1 MKEGV
6 RAMSFA
12 TIIKGLRL
20 ELGLSQEE
28 FAERMNRFAS
38 SSDTKYPDGF
48 NKTNISKW
56 ENGKA
61 EPRMDTV
68 RLIAATFGVS
78 PNTLIGISDHP
89 TNLIKVDRASVVRIP
104 VLGTIKCGQPILA
117 EENIT
122 GYREEL
128 SDRLPSGNL
137 FYLRSQGDSM
147 LPTIPEGSLVLIR
160 EQPTVEYGE
169 VAAVLVNGD
178 TEATLKRV
186 KKQGD
191 IVMLIADNPDYP
203 PYVITKDNPARI
215 IGKAVLV
222 STEL

>member
-1 MKEGV
+1 MDLANNIRYYRKLNKLTQADLANKLDVAPTAISAWEVG
-6 RAMSFA
+6 RNKPLMDKIEQMSTLFNV
-12 TIIKGLRL
+12 KKSDL
-20 ELGLSQEE
+20 LGDEI
-28 FAERMNRFAS
+28 
-38 SSDTKYPDGF
+38 DT
-48 NKTNISKW
+48 
-56 ENGKA
+56 
-61 EPRMDTV
+61 
-68 RLIAATFGVS
+68 
-78 PNTLIGISDHP
+78 P
-89 TNLIKVDRASVVRIP
+89 TNLVPISRASIVNIP
-104 VLGTIKCGQPILA
+104 ILGTIKCGQPILA

-137 FYLRSQGDSM
+137 FYLKSQGDSM
-147 LPTIPEGSLVLIR
+147 VPTIPEGSLVLIR

-203 PYVITKDNPARI
+203 PYIITDDNPARI
-215 IGKAVLV
+215 IGKAVQV
-222 STEL
+222 SVDL

>member
-1 MKEGV
+1 
-6 RAMSFA
+6 MSVGNR
-12 TIIKGLRL
+12 IRQRRL
-20 ELGLSQEE
+20 ELGLSGEE
-28 FAERMNRFAS
+28 VGKML
-38 SSDTKYPDGF
+38 GV
-48 NKTNISKW
+48 NKT
-56 ENGKA
+56 
-61 EPRMDTV
+61 TV
-68 RLIAATFGVS
+68 YRYEKGEIDKMPIEVVEKLSVALRTTPDVIMGW
-78 PNTLIGISDHP
+78 NTDASTP
-89 TNLIKVDRASVVRIP
+89 TNLVPINRASIVSIP
-104 VLGTIKCGQPILA
+104 ILGTIKCGQPILA
-117 EENIT
+117 EDNIT

-137 FYLRSQGDSM
+137 FYLKSQGDSM

-203 PYVITKDNPARI
+203 PYIITDDNPARI
-215 IGKAVLV
+215 IGKAVQV
-222 STEL
+222 SVDL

>member
-1 MKEGV
+1 MKLANNIKYYRKRNKLTQADLASKLGV
-6 RAMSFA
+6 APTAISAWEVGRNKPLMDKIEMMS
-12 TIIKGLRL
+12 
-20 ELGLSQEE
+20 ELFGI
-28 FAERMNRFAS
+28 RK
-38 SSDTKYPDGF
+38 SD
-48 NKTNISKW
+48 
-56 ENGKA
+56 
-61 EPRMDTV
+61 
-68 RLIAATFGVS
+68 
-78 PNTLIGISDHP
+78 LIGDDFSPI
-89 TNLIKVDRASVVRIP
+89 NLVMFDRESVVRVPI
-104 VLGTIKCGQPILA
+104 LGTIKCGQPILA
-117 EENIT
+117 EDNIT

-203 PYVITKDNPARI
+203 PYIITDDNPARI
-215 IGKAVLV
+215 IGKAVQV
-222 STEL
+222 SVDL

>member
-1 MKEGV
+1 MNLANNIKYYRKLNKLTQADLASKLDVAPTAISAWEVG
-6 RAMSFA
+6 RNKPLMDKIEMMS
-12 TIIKGLRL
+12 
-20 ELGLSQEE
+20 EL
-28 FAERMNRFAS
+28 FDIRK
-38 SSDTKYPDGF
+38 SDLLGD
-48 NKTNISKW
+48 
-56 ENGKA
+56 E
-61 EPRMDTV
+61 
-68 RLIAATFGVS
+68 LL
-78 PNTLIGISDHP
+78 PN
-89 TNLIKVDRASVVRIP
+89 NLIMVDRASVVRIP
-104 VLGTIKCGQPILA
+104 ILGTIKCGQPILA

>member
-1 MKEGV
+1 
-6 RAMSFA
+6 MSVGNR
-12 TIIKGLRL
+12 IRQRRL
-20 ELGLSQEE
+20 ELGLSGEE
-28 FAERMNRFAS
+28 VGKML
-38 SSDTKYPDGF
+38 GV
-48 NKTNISKW
+48 NKT
-56 ENGKA
+56 
-61 EPRMDTV
+61 TV
-68 RLIAATFGVS
+68 YRYEKGEIDKMPIEVVEKLSVALRTTPDVIMGW
-78 PNTLIGISDHP
+78 NTDASTP
-89 TNLIKVDRASVVRIP
+89 TNLVPINRASIVSIP
-104 VLGTIKCGQPILA
+104 ILGTIKCGQPILA

-137 FYLRSQGDSM
+137 FYLHSQGDSM

-160 EQPTVEYGE
+160 EQPSVEYGE
-169 VAAVLVNGD
+169 IAAVLVNGD

-203 PYVITKDNPARI
+203 PYIITDDNPARI

>member
-1 MKEGV
+1 MNLANNIKYYRKLNKLTQADLASKLDVAPTAISAWEVG
-6 RAMSFA
+6 RNKPLMDKIELMS
-12 TIIKGLRL
+12 
-20 ELGLSQEE
+20 EL
-28 FAERMNRFAS
+28 FDIRK
-38 SSDTKYPDGF
+38 SDLLGD
-48 NKTNISKW
+48 
-56 ENGKA
+56 E
-61 EPRMDTV
+61 
-68 RLIAATFGVS
+68 LL
-78 PNTLIGISDHP
+78 PN
-89 TNLIKVDRASVVRIP
+89 NLIMVDRASVVRVP

-122 GYREEL
+122 SYREEL

>member
-1 MKEGV
+1 
-6 RAMSFA
+6 MSVGNR
-12 TIIKGLRL
+12 IRQRRL
-20 ELGLSQEE
+20 ELGLSGEE
-28 FAERMNRFAS
+28 VGKML
-38 SSDTKYPDGF
+38 GV
-48 NKTNISKW
+48 NKT
-56 ENGKA
+56 
-61 EPRMDTV
+61 TV
-68 RLIAATFGVS
+68 YRYEKGEIDKMPIEVVEKLSVALRTTPDVIMGW
-78 PNTLIGISDHP
+78 NTDASTP
-89 TNLIKVDRASVVRIP
+89 TNLIKVDRASVVRVP

-137 FYLRSQGDSM
+137 FYLKSQGDSM
-147 LPTIPEGSLVLIR
+147 VPTIPEGSLVLIR

>member
-1 MKEGV
+1 MNLANNIKYYRKLNKLTQADLASKLDVAPTAISAWEVG
-6 RAMSFA
+6 RNKPLMDKIEMMS
-12 TIIKGLRL
+12 
-20 ELGLSQEE
+20 EL
-28 FAERMNRFAS
+28 FDIRK
-38 SSDTKYPDGF
+38 SDLLGDELLP
-48 NKTNISKW
+48 S
-56 ENGKA
+56 
-61 EPRMDTV
+61 
-68 RLIAATFGVS
+68 
-78 PNTLIGISDHP
+78 
-89 TNLIKVDRASVVRIP
+89 NLIMVDRASVVRVPI
-104 VLGTIKCGQPILA
+104 LGTIKCGQPILA

-137 FYLRSQGDSM
+137 FYLKSQGDSM
-147 LPTIPEGSLVLIR
+147 VPTIPEGSLVLIR

-203 PYVITKDNPARI
+203 PYIITDDNPARI

>member
-1 MKEGV
+1 
-6 RAMSFA
+6 MSVGNR
-12 TIIKGLRL
+12 IRQRRL
-20 ELGLSQEE
+20 ELGLSGEE
-28 FAERMNRFAS
+28 VGKML
-38 SSDTKYPDGF
+38 GV
-48 NKTNISKW
+48 NKT
-56 ENGKA
+56 
-61 EPRMDTV
+61 TV
-68 RLIAATFGVS
+68 YRYEKGEIDKMPIEVVEKLSVALRTTPDVIMGW
-78 PNTLIGISDHP
+78 NTDASTP
-89 TNLIKVDRASVVRIP
+89 TNLVPINRASIVSIP
-104 VLGTIKCGQPILA
+104 ILGTIKCGQPILA

-203 PYVITKDNPARI
+203 PYIITDDNPARI